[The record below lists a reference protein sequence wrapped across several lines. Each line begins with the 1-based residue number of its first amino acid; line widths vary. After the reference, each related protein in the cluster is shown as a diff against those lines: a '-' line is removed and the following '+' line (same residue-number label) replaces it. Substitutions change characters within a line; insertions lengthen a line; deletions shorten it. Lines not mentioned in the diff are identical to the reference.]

1 VDVHQLLHRAR
12 RLQQGVAAGRHLAQ
26 ARTDG
31 DQQIRLLDA
40 LGQRRVDGNA
50 HIAGVQRWWLSKC
63 PETEGIAHRQLP
75 ALGKGLQVLRGQRR
89 PARSASDHKRLFGFQ

>member
-1 VDVHQLLHRAR
+1 LQRRQRPGCRRHGGAQRQIGAEDTAQFLGTGVDVHQLLHRAR

-50 HIAGVQRWWLSKC
+50 HIAGVQRVVVVKVS
-63 PETEGIAHRQLP
+63 
-75 ALGKGLQVLRGQRR
+75 
-89 PARSASDHKRLFGFQ
+89 